1 MSDTKTFK
9 VQEMPGGF
17 WILENGK
24 CVAKRKTFN
33 DAAACALRLDYMARA
48 KDQTKPAK
56 LDVRAAV
63 VCVAVLIDA
72 AAIVTLLGFAIGVI
86 AANL

>member
-1 MSDTKTFK
+1 MNAIRHLPLHTS
-9 VQEMPGGF
+9 VSAG
-17 WILENGK
+17 
-24 CVAKRKTFN
+24 
-33 DAAACALRLDYMARA
+33 LRNLAA

-56 LDVRAAV
+56 LDVRAVV